1 MKRPPWASIATVVGV
16 VAIFV
21 YLMLAFGIAPVSDR
35 LILILAFA
43 IGPAIMV
50 AMLEL
55 YAGLAPTHD
64 GRLLR
69 TATVFLVLGFAT
81 LTAMIVVQQAIF
93 IGADASFYVDGEL
106 PAEETRRYVFMGL
119 NMVQLGLDVTFDI
132 FYSVGLILLGVIVYR
147 SPEGGKILGGV
158 AVVLA
163 VALLA
168 LNIWTFPIP
177 PSEAGLVD
185 LGPATAIWWLVFILS
200 NRRRKEPDGA
210 PGAE

>member
-1 MKRPPWASIATVVGV
+1 MKRVSWGTIATVVGV

-35 LILILAFA
+35 LVLILAFA
-43 IGPAIMV
+43 IGPAIMA

-55 YAGLAPTHD
+55 YAGLAPKHD

-93 IGADASFYVDGEL
+93 IGADASFYVDSEL

-163 VALLA
+163 TALLA
-168 LNIWTFPIP
+168 LNMWTFPIP

-200 NRRRKEPDGA
+200 NRRRKSA
-210 PGAE
+210 PAAA

>member
-43 IGPAIMV
+43 IGPAIMA

>member
-1 MKRPPWASIATVVGV
+1 MKRISWGKIATVLGV
-16 VAIFV
+16 AAILV
-21 YLMLAFGIAPVSDR
+21 YLMLAFGVAPVSDR
-35 LILILAFA
+35 LVLVLAFA
-43 IGPAIMV
+43 IGPAIMM

-55 YAGLAPTHD
+55 YAGLAPSHD

-69 TATVFLVLGFAT
+69 TATVFLVLGFAM

-93 IGADASFYVDGEL
+93 IGADASFYVDSEL
-106 PAEETRRYVFMGL
+106 PAEETRRYLFMGL

-132 FYSVGLILLGVIVYR
+132 FYSVGLILLGAIVYR

-163 VALLA
+163 AALLA
-168 LNIWTFPIP
+168 LNIWTFPVP

-200 NRRRKEPDGA
+200 RNRRKKEPDAA
-210 PGAE
+210 PA

>member
-1 MKRPPWASIATVVGV
+1 MKRISWGKIATVLGV
-16 VAIFV
+16 VAILV

-35 LILILAFA
+35 LILVLAFA
-43 IGPAIMV
+43 IGPAIMM

-55 YAGLAPTHD
+55 YAGLAPSHD

-69 TATVFLVLGFAT
+69 TATVFLVLGFAM

-93 IGADASFYVDGEL
+93 IGADASFYVDSEL
-106 PAEETRRYVFMGL
+106 PAEETRRYLFMGL

-158 AVVLA
+158 AVALA
-163 VALLA
+163 AALLA

-200 NRRRKEPDGA
+200 RNRRKKEPDAA
-210 PGAE
+210 PA

>member
-1 MKRPPWASIATVVGV
+1 MKRISWGTIATVLGV
-16 VAIFV
+16 VAILV

-35 LILILAFA
+35 LVLVLAFA
-43 IGPAIMV
+43 IGPAIMM

-55 YAGLAPTHD
+55 YAGLAPSHD

-81 LTAMIVVQQAIF
+81 LTAMIVVQQAVF
-93 IGADASFYVDGEL
+93 IGSDANFFVDTEL
-106 PAEETRRYVFMGL
+106 PSEESRRYVFMGL

-132 FYSVGLILLGVIVYR
+132 FYSIGLILLGVIVYR

-163 VALLA
+163 AALLA
-168 LNIWTFPIP
+168 LNIWTFPLP

-185 LGPATAIWWLVFILS
+185 LGPATAIWWLVFVLS
-200 NRRRKEPDGA
+200 TRRRKKPDSA
-210 PGAE
+210 TAV

>member
-1 MKRPPWASIATVVGV
+1 MKRPSWSTVATVVGV
-16 VAIFV
+16 SAILV
-21 YLMLAFGIAPVSDR
+21 YLMLAFGVAPVSDR
-35 LILILAFA
+35 LILVLAFA

-55 YAGLAPTHD
+55 YAGLAASHD
-64 GRLLR
+64 GRMLR

-81 LTAMIVVQQAIF
+81 LTAMLVVQQAIF
-93 IGADASFYVDGEL
+93 IGADASFYVDQDL

-163 VALLA
+163 AALLA

-177 PSEAGLVD
+177 PSEAGLFD
-185 LGPATAIWWLVFILS
+185 LGPATAIWWLVFIL
-200 NRRRKEPDGA
+200 NGRRRKDPDGA
-210 PGAE
+210 AA

>member
-1 MKRPPWASIATVVGV
+1 MKRISWGKIATVLGV
-16 VAIFV
+16 AAILV
-21 YLMLAFGIAPVSDR
+21 YLMLAFGVAPVSDR
-35 LILILAFA
+35 LVLVLAFA
-43 IGPAIMV
+43 IGPAIMM

-55 YAGLAPTHD
+55 YAGLAPSHD

-69 TATVFLVLGFAT
+69 TATVFLVLGFAM

-93 IGADASFYVDGEL
+93 IGADASFYVDSEL
-106 PAEETRRYVFMGL
+106 PAEETRRYLFMGL

-163 VALLA
+163 AGLLA

-200 NRRRKEPDGA
+200 RNRRRKEPDAA
-210 PGAE
+210 PA

>member
-1 MKRPPWASIATVVGV
+1 MKRISWGTIATVLGV
-16 VAIFV
+16 VAILV

-35 LILILAFA
+35 LVLVLAFA
-43 IGPAIMV
+43 IGPAIMM

-55 YAGLAPTHD
+55 YAGLAPSHD

-81 LTAMIVVQQAIF
+81 LTAMIVVQQAVF
-93 IGADASFYVDGEL
+93 IGSDANFFVDTEL
-106 PAEETRRYVFMGL
+106 PSEESRRYVFMGL

-163 VALLA
+163 AALLA
-168 LNIWTFPIP
+168 LNIWTFPLP

-185 LGPATAIWWLVFILS
+185 LGPATAIWWLVFVLS
-200 NRRRKEPDGA
+200 TRRRKKPDSA
-210 PGAE
+210 TAV